1 MKKIKDLF
9 NLVMNW
15 LFSVVIYLLYH
26 LLYPIGFVLMCFVI
40 YHVVNYI
47 PYMWDTGLSRP
58 DDIKALKKVIGA
70 GILFVLNYYIL
81 KFIQEFTLMFN
92 ETIRSKMNNEYN
104 INEFT
109 PEEQEDILAQFT
121 PEERKYIEEQ
131 MELED
136 REVKITIHDE
146 YEENSDE

>member
-40 YHVVNYI
+40 GYTVKYI
-47 PYMWDTGLSRP
+47 PYMWDTGL
-58 DDIKALKKVIGA
+58 DDDLEKAIGA

-146 YEENSDE
+146 DEETSDE

>member
-1 MKKIKDLF
+1 MRKIKDFLSTTA
-9 NLVMNW
+9 NW

-26 LLYPIGFVLMCFVI
+26 LLYPIGFILMCFVI
-40 YHVVNYI
+40 YFAGVYI
-47 PYMWDTGLSRP
+47 WSFARDSP
-58 DDIKALKKVIGA
+58 DIMDDLCKVIGA
-70 GILFVLNYYIL
+70 GILFVLNYYAL

-109 PEEQEDILAQFT
+109 PEEQEDILSQFT

-131 MELED
+131 MQQED
-136 REVKITIHDE
+136 KEVKITLHEDDE
-146 YEENSDE
+146 EDEN

>member
-40 YHVVNYI
+40 YYEVNAVI
-47 PYMWDTGLSRP
+47 YMWNSLDKL
-58 DDIKALKKVIGA
+58 DELEKVIVA

-146 YEENSDE
+146 NEENSDK

>member
-40 YHVVNYI
+40 YYEVNYI
-47 PYMWDTGLSRP
+47 LDMWDTGL
-58 DDIKALKKVIGA
+58 DKLDYLEKVIGA

-146 YEENSDE
+146 DEETSDK

>member
-26 LLYPIGFVLMCFVI
+26 ILYPIGFVLMCFVI
-40 YHVVNYI
+40 WYAVKYI
-47 PYMWDTGLSRP
+47 LHMWDTDL
-58 DDIKALKKVIGA
+58 DDLEKVICA

-146 YEENSDE
+146 DEETSDE

>member
-40 YHVVNYI
+40 YYAVKYI
-47 PYMWDTGLSRP
+47 PHMWDKL
-58 DDIKALKKVIGA
+58 DDLEKVIGA

-146 YEENSDE
+146 NEETSDK

>member
-1 MKKIKDLF
+1 
-9 NLVMNW
+9 
-15 LFSVVIYLLYH
+15 
-26 LLYPIGFVLMCFVI
+26 
-40 YHVVNYI
+40 
-47 PYMWDTGLSRP
+47 MWDTGLSSP
-58 DDIKALKKVIGA
+58 DDIKALEKVIGA

-146 YEENSDE
+146 DEETSDE

>member
-26 LLYPIGFVLMCFVI
+26 LLYPIGFALMCFVMI
-40 YHVVNYI
+40 YVGI
-47 PYMWDTGLSRP
+47 YMWNTDLGKL
-58 DDIKALKKVIGA
+58 DDLKKVIGA

-146 YEENSDE
+146 NEENSDK

>member
-40 YHVVNYI
+40 YYEVNYI
-47 PYMWDTGLSRP
+47 LHMWDTGL
-58 DDIKALKKVIGA
+58 DKLNNLEKVIGA
-70 GILFVLNYYIL
+70 GILFVLNYYML

-146 YEENSDE
+146 YEENSDK

>member
-26 LLYPIGFVLMCFVI
+26 LLYPIGFALMCFVI
-40 YHVVNYI
+40 YYV
-47 PYMWDTGLSRP
+47 
-58 DDIKALKKVIGA
+58 IKDLDKVIAFTLPEKVIGA

-146 YEENSDE
+146 DEETSDK

>member
-40 YHVVNYI
+40 YYGVKYI
-47 PYMWDTGLSRP
+47 TGL
-58 DDIKALKKVIGA
+58 DDDLEKVIGA

-146 YEENSDE
+146 NEETSDK

>member
-40 YHVVNYI
+40 YYEVIYI
-47 PYMWDTGLSRP
+47 GDLWDTGL
-58 DDIKALKKVIGA
+58 DKLDNLEKVIGA

-146 YEENSDE
+146 YEENSDK

>member
-1 MKKIKDLF
+1 MKKIRDII
-9 NLVMNW
+9 NVIISW
-15 LFSVVIYLLYH
+15 LFSIFIYVLYH
-26 LLYPIGFVLMCFVI
+26 LLYPLGLALMVCVLYFGVKFGIDVFKNEPLILEEQYLLIG
-40 YHVVNYI
+40 
-47 PYMWDTGLSRP
+47 S
-58 DDIKALKKVIGA
+58 
-70 GILFVLNYYIL
+70 GILFILNYYLL
-81 KFIQEFTLMFN
+81 KFIQEFTLVFN

-146 YEENSDE
+146 DEENSDE

>member
-26 LLYPIGFVLMCFVI
+26 LLYPIGFALMCFVI
-40 YHVVNYI
+40 YYVVE
-47 PYMWDTGLSRP
+47 YMWNTDV
-58 DDIKALKKVIGA
+58 IKNLGEQDKVIGA

-146 YEENSDE
+146 NEETSDK

>member
-40 YHVVNYI
+40 YYEGKYI
-47 PYMWDTGLSRP
+47 LHMLDTGL
-58 DDIKALKKVIGA
+58 DKLDNLEKVIGA

-146 YEENSDE
+146 DEENSDK

>member
-40 YHVVNYI
+40 YYEVNYI
-47 PYMWDTGLSRP
+47 LHMWDTGLAKL
-58 DDIKALKKVIGA
+58 DDLEKVICA

-146 YEENSDE
+146 YEENSDK

>member
-40 YHVVNYI
+40 WYAVKYI
-47 PYMWDTGLSRP
+47 LYMWDTGLSSP
-58 DDIKALKKVIGA
+58 DDIKALEKVIGA

-146 YEENSDE
+146 DEETSDE

>member
-40 YHVVNYI
+40 YYGVNYI
-47 PYMWDTGLSRP
+47 LHMLDTGLAKL
-58 DDIKALKKVIGA
+58 DDLEKVIGA

-109 PEEQEDILAQFT
+109 PEE
-121 PEERKYIEEQ
+121 RKYIEEQ

-146 YEENSDE
+146 YEENSDK

>member
-26 LLYPIGFVLMCFVI
+26 LLYPIGFVLMCFVMI
-40 YHVVNYI
+40 YVGI
-47 PYMWDTGLSRP
+47 YMWNTDLGKL
-58 DDIKALKKVIGA
+58 DNLEKVIGA

>member
-40 YHVVNYI
+40 VYTCKAGYD
-47 PYMWDTGLSRP
+47 MWNTGLDKP
-58 DDIKALKKVIGA
+58 DVIKYLDKVIVA

-146 YEENSDE
+146 DEENSDK